1 MELSNC
7 ANDNTNFECSE
18 IFNTNNL
25 IVALKLL
32 RYKAKL
38 NWISYF

>member
-18 IFNTNNL
+18 ILNTNYL
-25 IVALKLL
+25 IVALKT
-32 RYKAKL
+32 
-38 NWISYF
+38 IEI